1 MPSCDTSQDSCQLRG
16 QSCYVEVALGDSRHK
31 LPSDKSDSSQMASD
45 TSSLVERTFVYP
57 PEAVLVP
64 LVHPAFCRPS
74 LKRYTVTV
82 FLIF

>member
-1 MPSCDTSQDSCQLRG
+1 MPSFDTSQDACQLRG
-16 QSCYVEVALGDSRHK
+16 QSCHVEVMLGDSGHK
-31 LPSDKSDSSQMASD
+31 LPSEKSDSSQMASD
-45 TSSLVERTFVYP
+45 ASSLTERTFVYP

-82 FLIF
+82 FPLF